1 MALRSCWLFG
11 ILLLYLRSV
20 KGEEKD
26 IFMNGTINRNITLP
40 SAPFESM
47 GEWFFYGQVKDLKTE
62 NKKSLFYTD
71 NKFPDKL
78 HNATNTRVRPGAN
91 GSLVIKYLCKE
102 DEGLYLFEY
111 DDSKRY
117 IHLSLFDEEQKN
129 ITGNST
135 DLGISPI
142 TTSSAAGNQY
152 KWKIWIMIAV
162 CCAGCCL
169 VFGLFW
175 LKKRRN
181 LKKAENKEQEEREQN
196 KRNLDIETGNN
207 NGPAGKKD
215 IATLDACKMETD
227 LIKNI
232 NIIKRDDR
240 DDKDEEDMAEVPLLE
255 GQNQK
260 DPDLKDSTT
269 EAEDT
274 ELNIDQE
281 SLALGCSDTDQTN
294 VDPMIYD
301 NREYS
306 PDINNGD
313 KDDINHSPNITDNC
327 NISED
332 PGILDTTGE
341 NQTKHI
347 ICNGE
352 GTKINAIKF
361 NIKEETIELMASY
374 PAENEGN
381 SGINI
386 PNRNLSSF

>member
-169 VFGLFW
+169 VFGSALALSTLSISARQPHVSGTPNSSVLLSTSYSTLPHTDW
-175 LKKRRN
+175 LQ
-181 LKKAENKEQEEREQN
+181 LKWESLTPK
-196 KRNLDIETGNN
+196 
-207 NGPAGKKD
+207 
-215 IATLDACKMETD
+215 TD
-227 LIKNI
+227 LIKCTIRTMELENVHI
-232 NIIKRDDR
+232 NTYPVGGREGRMEIVSDNGSLIIHRLKMSDMGSYQVTIRDSRASASAIISVTVQDIGTWNL
-240 DDKDEEDMAEVPLLE
+240 PL
-255 GQNQK
+255 
-260 DPDLKDSTT
+260 
-269 EAEDT
+269 
-274 ELNIDQE
+274 
-281 SLALGCSDTDQTN
+281 
-294 VDPMIYD
+294 
-301 NREYS
+301 
-306 PDINNGD
+306 
-313 KDDINHSPNITDNC
+313 
-327 NISED
+327 
-332 PGILDTTGE
+332 
-341 NQTKHI
+341 
-347 ICNGE
+347 
-352 GTKINAIKF
+352 
-361 NIKEETIELMASY
+361 
-374 PAENEGN
+374 
-381 SGINI
+381 
-386 PNRNLSSF
+386 